1 MLEWG
6 RAIVPSWLS
15 NKLTKEKKRKKRKK
29 EEEEASFLWDSQKIN
44 KYKRS
49 LISAY
54 NCVTNANPLKSNIKK
69 FRS

>member
-29 EEEEASFLWDSQKIN
+29 EEEEASFLWDSQKN
-44 KYKRS
+44 KQTQKD
-49 LISAY
+49 
-54 NCVTNANPLKSNIKK
+54 PLY
-69 FRS
+69 